1 MHYIV
6 DASVVIEYFITG
18 PFTQHAIAFFDQTAT
33 RDQLTVPEF
42 CLLECTNVIWKQVR
56 FNGLPRQNAENM
68 VRALSLLK
76 LRRVPVKA
84 LLRQALSIGLDHNLA
99 VYDSSYIALA
109 QHYRTSFITI
119 DVRQQQAALDERVT
133 IKALTDFTP

>member
-1 MHYIV
+1 VHYIV
-6 DASVVIEYFITG
+6 DASVVIEYFVTG
-18 PFTQHAIAFFDQTAT
+18 PFTQHAIAFFDQTTAQ
-33 RDQLTVPEF
+33 DVLTVPEF

-56 FNGLPRQNAENM
+56 FNGLPHQDAEDM
-68 VRALSLLK
+68 VQTLSFLK

-84 LLRQALSIGLDHNLA
+84 LLKQALTIALKHQLA

-119 DVRQQQAALDERVT
+119 DVRQQQVAIAEQVL
-133 IKALTDFTP
+133 IKPLTDFKP